1 MSVSINNSGNSI
13 ALRRAALL
21 LTSALTAVS
30 ATYGVAYA
38 APVVIA
44 ASDTTTNVNT
54 AIDTAITPAGPTKR
68 DVDFTVAAVAE
79 VTVLPLGVPDVVLN
93 AALNS
98 GDGTILFTNLGKIG
112 TIDALGAITNDVGVN
127 LNGLQAAGATNT
139 LLATN
144 SGLITGGFSA
154 ENFGGTASFTNT
166 GTLIGGIVVKAFGD
180 VAVTTGAVT
189 DGVLAQ
195 SLATGTGATVGAVT
209 TTVNT
214 SGKVNI
220 IANGD
225 ITDNISGAALND
237 VTIAVS
243 AKAVDVTAN
252 ATGTIK
258 TVSTA
263 LVPNLPSAVNVTAH
277 LDTDIGGGVSAV
289 TIAAT
294 GDVRDVLA
302 TGAASSTVTIA
313 GKSTGNVTA
322 KVNASESKNYETET
336 NDALL
341 FKTAD
346 STATSKIDTGGVAA
360 VTVAAGG
367 SVDLNVEAAGR
378 TAGTVVIDGA
388 VKGGVSSYA
397 RGQADTDTETNAFN
411 PVNGFQTAHNS
422 SEIDA
427 VNGGAA
433 TVAVSATG
441 SIGLGVTL
449 EADNGVTLTNAGQ
462 IKGNVS
468 LDTEET
474 ARTRTETGVY
484 TNANATDN
492 TVSDTVVRERTSVGG
507 VAAVT
512 NGATA
517 LIDGSVSANGIGGVT
532 IANAGVVRGT
542 TSATSE
548 GRAFKSTQ
556 VNTSAKTVVAGV
568 LPAPTVTTDL
578 TGETFDSTRV
588 ANGGDVTGTYS
599 GTNGT
604 LNFTPSADGSVNQL
618 ANKASTA
625 TVSGTVYGDVNST
638 AGTGRNETNHN
649 TESTKRVLGSDNVGT
664 YRLDR
669 TRVETAASTLGGV
682 STVNVTGKV
691 AVGNGSSN
699 ASIESSGT
707 DASAV
712 TLTNGLVEGSVD
724 SVAGGYASTE
734 TYTKSVDQVY
744 LATSGGTPITTNYAR
759 TIVGSRTELGGAAS
773 LNLAGT
779 SKILGNATVTG
790 VSSAVANVAVGSSIG
805 KPFPSVNTLT
815 VTAGGTDTTSN
826 EVRSYSRDVVT
837 GAASKIQTTTNTI
850 TSAALSGNATAT
862 VAGTVIGS
870 VKVGASR
877 GNASAVIT
885 GQVTDKLDVAT
896 LGGTITFVN
905 RTERTGI
912 VNSTSS
918 GTNFSSL
925 TGPSDVVI
933 ETQSFTLANSGGRAD
948 ATIDTSAALKAAGVN
963 GVVNDIN
970 VKGFAGA
977 GVTIAAGSIVG
988 GQVYANSLY
997 NDGSYTQVG
1006 TTTAG
1011 KLNQTTTF
1019 NSTAVGN
1026 AATIV
1031 NAGTI
1036 SSATA
1041 TGLTN
1046 ATVTNTGKVLGS
1058 VEAYSLA
1065 TNLAVS
1071 LVHTDVG
1078 NGPIEKEVYTA
1089 TATAVGGDASV
1100 TNAAGSV
1107 IKGSVFVAGKTGT
1120 VVNNGAIH
1128 NTTYLGTS
1136 VLDLSAVYT
1145 KTASSSVL
1153 ELTQPTTLFKQTYKF
1168 DQNGTSGGINVSG
1181 ANHTFKE
1188 FFTEEENVVRRTSDI
1203 VATINLNNNSATLGD
1218 IRAEQDDTG
1227 AFQTNTTVNLTGAG
1241 FLGYAR
1247 PAGSTGLLLDKA
1259 PGVLHSPVLT
1269 LSKDAQAAGFVVDP
1283 DGVGVRVL
1291 GVTALNKTG
1300 AGTFVI
1306 TGSKYIEPTSV
1317 GVLPIWTLD
1326 VGAFNISGGEIQLGL
1341 ETGYGE
1347 DLGGDK
1353 LAKSSLAVAPVPI
1366 FGIKGDINNS
1376 ATLVLGTRVPTAPQK
1391 FGNTLVNSGVETIAG
1406 LNIVQTGNYNQT
1418 DKGIT
1423 VVGIK
1428 ASLVRDGSLSI
1439 NPGTNTN
1446 EPLGPITGGVSVPYF
1461 TTPLNGGVNQT
1472 TSHVAITGNLNLAG
1486 KVVFDVSR
1494 DSIFSN
1500 GDGYELFSY
1509 TGTGKVTATADA
1521 SLPSSFVKFA
1531 LKQDAVAKT
1540 VTLAA
1545 TRVSYT
1551 TGATNPNAVAAAAAL
1566 DSAIPVIVGQITT
1579 DSIGG
1584 AGFGTV
1590 GALGRAQDI
1599 ANIVSGLDWRL
1610 SGAQAAAV
1618 FNELSS
1624 AEIYASTSAIDQN
1637 AVFNDAVDHLTSRRA
1652 YGQDLHSGIWATP
1665 AGNFATFN
1673 AANSGASRLR
1683 VASYGGA
1690 LGFDF
1695 AYANNGAA
1703 GFGVGYGQHDL
1714 NSRTEED
1721 GRVKT
1726 FTIGAYVTQGFG
1738 PFYVNGRAAYGASKF
1753 NIERRL
1759 EILARTIS
1767 GDYKGHQFDASLEVG
1782 YDWKP
1787 SDSLV
1792 LSPFGKLAVRD
1803 WATNGFNEV
1812 GGAGIGLKV
1821 NSASKSVFLPTV
1833 GVKLSGIVGELGAL
1847 VVQPYTKLS
1856 YTFQGDIGNKR
1867 TVQYLGGGN
1876 SFVLGGVDPD
1886 NYGKAEFG
1894 LDGSVNDKAGVFLSG
1909 AYGFGG
1915 GQKVASIRG
1924 GVHFNF

>member
-1 MSVSINNSGNSI
+1 MSVSINNSGSSI

-30 ATYGVAYA
+30 GTYGVAYA
-38 APVVIA
+38 ATATISGPVTVLA
-44 ASDTTTNVNT
+44 ANNTIVAGNTATNT
-54 AIDTAITPAGPTKR
+54 AIVVDGTAI
-68 DVDFTVAAVAE
+68 
-79 VTVLPLGVPDVVLN
+79 VTNVGGASIVLN
-93 AALNS
+93 QAVGQ
-98 GDGTILFTNLGKIG
+98 GD
-112 TIDALGAITNDVGVN
+112 GAITFSNAGLIGEVGANAVEVR
-127 LNGLQAAGATNT
+127 LNGSGTALNTLVATN
-139 LLATN
+139 AN
-144 SGLITGGFSA
+144 LITGGFVA
-154 ENFGGTASFTNT
+154 TGFGGAASFVNT
-166 GTLIGGIVVKAFGD
+166 GKVYGGESVDSFGD
-180 VAVTTGAVT
+180 VSITTGNV
-189 DGVLAQ
+189 
-195 SLATGTGATVGAVT
+195 
-209 TTVNT
+209 
-214 SGKVNI
+214 
-220 IANGD
+220 
-225 ITDNISGAALND
+225 
-237 VTIAVS
+237 VS
-243 AKAVDVTAN
+243 
-252 ATGTIK
+252 
-258 TVSTA
+258 
-263 LVPNLPSAVNVTAH
+263 
-277 LDTDIGGGVSAV
+277 GGVSATANV
-289 TIAAT
+289 TSVLGGVAPVATTTSTSGKIVIDANADIANADASIKGDITASGLNDITVGVAGVAGNVSADGT
-294 GDVRDVLA
+294 GTTLQLTNLGAVP
-302 TGAASSTVTIA
+302 AASSTYTTNEINTTTGGGTTAVTIASTGKVGTVLARGATASSVTIA
-313 GKSTGNVTA
+313 GTATDVTSNTVGQVVSSKSTT
-322 KVNASESKNYETET
+322 TE
-336 NDALL
+336 N
-341 FKTAD
+341 
-346 STATSKIDTGGVAA
+346 ATSVIGTTLVGSTVSTGGIAALTVATGGVVNSATA
-360 VTVAAGG
+360 TGQAG
-367 SVDLNVEAAGR
+367 STISID
-378 TAGTVVIDGA
+378 GTVTSG
-388 VKGGVSSYA
+388 
-397 RGQADTDTETNAFN
+397 
-411 PVNGFQTAHNS
+411 VNGTATGTNNS
-422 SEIDA
+422 NSTTVTNNA
-427 VNGGAA
+427 TGVLVTTATTTSTGFNGGIASA
-433 TVAVSATG
+433 AVSATG
-441 SIGLGVTL
+441 KIGGGVTL
-449 EADNGVTLTNAGQ
+449 AGDGGASLTNAGT
-462 IKGNVS
+462 ITGDVS
-468 LDTEET
+468 LDTEKT
-474 ARTRTETGVY
+474 ARVTTVTVVDVQV
-484 TNANATDN
+484 NPTDL
-492 TVSDTVVRERTSVGG
+492 THSDTTVRERTSVGG

-512 NGATA
+512 NSAGA
-517 LIDGSVSANGIGGVT
+517 LIDGAITANGIGGVT
-532 IANAGVVRGT
+532 IVNAGVVRGT
-542 TSATSE
+542 TDATSE
-548 GRAFKSTQ
+548 GRAFKSTR
-556 VNTSAKTVVAGV
+556 VRTNSTTVVAGV
-568 LPAPTVTTDL
+568 VPAPTVTTTL

-599 GTNGT
+599 ATNGT
-604 LNFTPSADGSVNQL
+604 LNFSSPADGTVTQS

-625 TVSGTVYGDVNST
+625 TISGTVYGSVNST
-638 AGTGRNETNHN
+638 AGTGRNETNQN
-649 TESTKRVLGSDNVGT
+649 AESTKKVFGSDNVGT
-664 YRLDR
+664 NRLDE
-669 TRVETAASTLGGV
+669 TRVATTASTLGGV
-682 STVNVTGKV
+682 STVIVTGKV
-691 AVGNGSSN
+691 AEGNGGGGSSVN
-699 ASIESSGT
+699 SKGT
-707 DASAV
+707 DASIV
-712 TLTNGLVEGSVD
+712 TLTNGLVEGSVN
-724 SVAGGYASTE
+724 SEALGFATTE

-744 LATSGGTPITTNYAR
+744 LATAVNTPVTTNYAR

-779 SKILGNATVTG
+779 SKIIGNATVTG

-805 KPFPSVNTLT
+805 KPTFVNTLT

-862 VAGTVIGS
+862 VAGTVNGS
-870 VKVGASR
+870 VEVGASR

-912 VNSTSS
+912 VPSTSA

-925 TGPSDVVI
+925 ADPSDVVI

-977 GVTIAAGSIVG
+977 GVTIAAGSVVG

-1006 TTTAG
+1006 KTTSAG
-1011 KLNQTTTF
+1011 QTQTTTF

-1041 TGLTN
+1041 TGLTS

-1058 VEAYSLA
+1058 VTANSLA
-1065 TNLAVS
+1065 TNLAVL

-1078 NGPIEKEVYTA
+1078 KAPIEKEVYTA

-1100 TNAAGSV
+1100 TNTAGSV
-1107 IKGSVFVAGKTGT
+1107 IKGGVNVSGKTGT

-1128 NTTYLGTS
+1128 NTSNLGAS

-1181 ANHTFKE
+1181 ANHSFEEYFTKE
-1188 FFTEEENVVRRTSDI
+1188 DTVRRTSDI

-1218 IRAEQDDTG
+1218 IRAEQDDKG

-1247 PAGSTGLLLDKA
+1247 PVGSTGLLLDKA
-1259 PGVLHSPVLT
+1259 PGILHSPVLT
-1269 LSKDAQAAGFVVDP
+1269 LSKNAIDAGFVVDP

-1306 TGSKYIEPTSV
+1306 TGSKYIAPTSV

-1376 ATLVLGTRVPTAPQK
+1376 ATLVLGTRVPTALHLV
-1391 FGNTLVNSGVETIAG
+1391 GNTLVSSGVETIAG
-1406 LNIVQTGNYNQT
+1406 LNIVQTGNYTQT
-1418 DKGIT
+1418 DKGTT
-1423 VVGIK
+1423 VVGIN
-1428 ASLVRDGSLSI
+1428 ASLVRFGALTVGNTS
-1439 NPGTNTN
+1439 GTN
-1446 EPLGPITGGVSVPYF
+1446 EPLGPITGGVTVPYF
-1461 TTPLNGGVNQT
+1461 TTPLNGGNLQT

-1545 TRVSYT
+1545 TRVSYA
-1551 TGATNPNAVAAAAAL
+1551 TGAANPNAVAAATAL
-1566 DSAIPVIVGQITT
+1566 DSAIPVIVGQIKT
-1579 DSIGG
+1579 DSLGG

-1610 SGAQAAAV
+1610 TGAQAAAV

-1637 AVFNDAVDHLTSRRA
+1637 SVFNDAVDHLTSRRA

-1673 AANSGASRLR
+1673 AAGSGASRLR